1 MRISDWSSDVCSS
14 DLLLVPEDVGPDVQ
28 RGPGPAPLLDLL
40 HRRQYPVLPPAFPG
54 PAGHAASLS
63 RLCGSLYLLAPY
75 LVDRLC
81 DHGRGHVLLLP
92 EPRLCVRRGEEGG
105 GQSVGRRCDD
115 ARMDAVEPAAVPPV
129 QRTTAYR
136 LTRFRPPA
144 GFRPD
149 RKSTRLNSSH

>member
-1 MRISDWSSDVCSS
+1 MIRRPPRATRTDTLFPYPTLFRSC
-14 DLLLVPEDVGPDVQ
+14 
-28 RGPGPAPLLDLL
+28 PGPAPLLDLL

-81 DHGRGHVLLLP
+81 DHGSGHVLLLP

-105 GQSVGRRCDD
+105 GQSDGRRCVD

-129 QRTTAYR
+129 QRTTAYH
-136 LTRFRPPA
+136 LTR
-144 GFRPD
+144 
-149 RKSTRLNSSH
+149 

>member
-14 DLLLVPEDVGPDVQ
+14 DL
-28 RGPGPAPLLDLL
+28 
-40 HRRQYPVLPPAFPG
+40 

-129 QRTTAYR
+129 QRTAAYR
-136 LTRFRPPA
+136 LTRSEEHTSEIQSQKRNLYTVFCL
-144 GFRPD
+144 
-149 RKSTRLNSSH
+149 KKKK